1 MVTRTCE
8 LIGFLS
14 WRWWKLVPPPPS
26 CRFPWNDEEMT
37 PKREFRKLAIRC
49 GVLRADEEFD
59 WRPARFGDGDD
70 PTLPLGG
77 STLADGSL
85 LNLVTC
91 GAAGATATPSSVD
104 EGLGAPCWSWWRCD
118 ANSC

>member
-1 MVTRTCE
+1 MVTLMCE

-14 WRWWKLVPPPPS
+14 CQWWKLVPPLSS

-59 WRPARFGDGDD
+59 WRPTRFGDGDNDDD
-70 PTLPLGG
+70 PTLPIGG
-77 STLADGSL
+77 RTLADGAF
-85 LNLVTC
+85 LNLATC
-91 GAAGATATPSSVD
+91 GATCGTTTPSLSMLAERALHV
-104 EGLGAPCWSWWRCD
+104 RC
-118 ANSC
+118 